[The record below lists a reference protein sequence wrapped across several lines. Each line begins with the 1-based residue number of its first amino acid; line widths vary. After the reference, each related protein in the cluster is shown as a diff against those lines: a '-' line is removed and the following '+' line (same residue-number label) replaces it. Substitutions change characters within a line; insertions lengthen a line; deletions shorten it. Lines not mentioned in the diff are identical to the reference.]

1 MVYDKNDLQEIQADV
16 LTSDLTEN
24 PYISKLKQL
33 KTDNKVLTKAVNA
46 VFEQLGNA
54 QTSAAD
60 AVQRVVAAE
69 ESLDSVGQSL
79 SSVEQTLDNVKQ
91 SLDSMTT
98 RVDTLETNCG
108 CDGGVTRGNTV
119 SEPTAVGVVTWQHVL
134 LADHLVLDGQ
144 TVTASAYPELLRFVT
159 THQLTVSAEEYAANC
174 ALYVYNL
181 TADTLTLPNLMNRT
195 VWGASAPACIEAG
208 LPNITGSAS
217 SGTSNWPV
225 LPGCSADNLSGA
237 FSSTNTGG
245 KLPYGTSYSEPNET
259 LRVMQLDLDASRAN
273 TVYGASE
280 TVQPPAI
287 GLIPQ
292 VRVKPLAV
300 TSTNVQVDDGTP
312 VGRVVFDSFL
322 RDGYIKANGAA
333 VADAS
338 VAIPRLVTLVH
349 DHPELLGDDAV
360 HYAYDETTDTLTLPN
375 YIGLVPQGGESV
387 SQVAAG
393 LPNVKST
400 KPTDTRFFVQ
410 TKDYSKNV
418 TIGAMQYLH
427 GQKENI
433 AAIAS
438 GNMFVWTG
446 RNVDWGTFDID
457 ASRCSSVYRND
468 VTTVQPPA
476 VTLIPQIRY

>member
-1 MVYDKNDLQEIQADV
+1 MAYDKSDLQEIQADV

-79 SSVEQTLDNVKQ
+79 SSVEQSLDNVEQ
-91 SLDSMTT
+91 SLDSVTT

-108 CDGGVTRGNTV
+108 CGGGVTRGTAV
-119 SEPTAVGVVTWQHVL
+119 SEPTAVGVITWQHVL

-174 ALYVYNL
+174 ALYVYDL

-195 VWGASAPACIEAG
+195 VWGASAPASIEAG
-208 LPNITGSAS
+208 LPNITGEI
-217 SGTSNWPV
+217 
-225 LPGCSADNLSGA
+225 LSHSFSDAESDGAVARGRGA
-237 FSSTNTGG
+237 FVKHDDQQALWSRLTVSGLTTP
-245 KLPYGTSYSEPNET
+245 KRISF
-259 LRVMQLDLDASRAN
+259 DASRSSI
-273 TVYGASE
+273 VYGASD
-280 TVQPPAI
+280 TVQPPAV

-292 VRVKPLAV
+292 VRIKPLTV
-300 TSTNVQVDDGTP
+300 TGTQVDDGTP

-322 RDGYIKANGAA
+322 REGYIKANGAA

-338 VAIPRLVTLVH
+338 VAIPRLVELVH

-360 HYAYDETTDTLTLPN
+360 HYAYDETTDTLTMPN
-375 YIGLVPQGGESV
+375 YIGLVLQGGESV

-393 LPNVKST
+393 LPNIKGSAGMALA
-400 KPTDTRFFVQ
+400 KRWIYSGALYGKTDNTLEFAQ
-410 TKDYSKNV
+410 TGS
-418 TIGAMQYLH
+418 
-427 GQKENI
+427 
-433 AAIAS
+433 S
-438 GNMFVWTG
+438 GSYCQLEL
-446 RNVDWGTFDID
+446 D
-457 ASRCSSVYRND
+457 ASKSNPIYGSS
-468 VTTVQPPA
+468 TTVQPPA

>member
-33 KTDNKVLTKAVNA
+33 KTDNKTPTKAINA
-46 VFEQLGNA
+46 VFELLSNA
-54 QTSAAD
+54 QESAAD
-60 AVQRVVAAE
+60 ALQRVIATE
-69 ESLDSVGQSL
+69 ESLDSV
-79 SSVEQTLDNVKQ
+79 TA
-91 SLDSMTT
+91 

-108 CDGGVTRGNTV
+108 CGGGGVTRGTAV

-159 THQLTVSAEEYAANC
+159 THQLAVSAEEYVANC
-174 ALYVYNL
+174 ALYVYDL

-195 VWGASAPACIEAG
+195 LWGTSAPASIEAG
-208 LPNITGSAS
+208 LPNITGDTSTAC
-217 SGTSNWPV
+217 SGV
-225 LPGCSADNLSGA
+225 AQDGFFGGA
-237 FSSTNTGG
+237 FQKAIGS
-245 KLPYGTSYSEPNET
+245 YGVNGNNCVYYIGQQTF
-259 LRVMQLDLDASRAN
+259 DASLSSP
-273 TVYGASE
+273 VYGASE
-280 TVQPPAI
+280 TVQPPAV

-300 TSTNVQVDDGTP
+300 TGTQVDDGTP

-322 RDGYIKANGAA
+322 REGYIKANGAA
-333 VADAS
+333 VTDAS

-375 YIGLVPQGGESV
+375 YIGLVPQGGESIG
-387 SQVAAG
+387 QVAAG
-393 LPNVKST
+393 LPNITGMFMGGTYDNNAFGYVGII
-400 KPTDTRFFVQ
+400 DNQNINGCF
-410 TKDYSKNV
+410 Y
-418 TIGAMQYLH
+418 G
-427 GQKENI
+427 GQKLSSLFVGIENNSRGAGSSI
-433 AAIAS
+433 CFS
-438 GNMFVWTG
+438 
-446 RNVDWGTFDID
+446 
-457 ASRCSSVYRND
+457 ASRSNSVYGSS
-468 VTTVQPPA
+468 TTVQPPA

>member
-1 MVYDKNDLQEIQADV
+1 MELCIGIIARYFCHEQVTRTVKTMAYDKNDLQEIQADV

-79 SSVEQTLDNVKQ
+79 ASV
-91 SLDSMTT
+91 TT
-98 RVDTLETNCG
+98 RVDALESCNC
-108 CDGGVTRGNTV
+108 GGVTRSNVV
-119 SEPTAVGVVTWQHVL
+119 SEPTAVGVITWQHVL

-174 ALYVYNL
+174 ALYVYDL

-195 VWGASAPACIEAG
+195 VWGASAPASIEAG

-217 SGTSNWPV
+217 AENSSWPV
-225 LPGCSADNLSGA
+225 LPGCFADNLSGA
-237 FSSTNTGG
+237 FLSTNTGG
-245 KLPYGTSYSEPNET
+245 KLPYGTSYSDPNET
-259 LRVMQLDLDASRAN
+259 LRVMQLKLDASRSNA
-273 TVYGASE
+273 VYGASE
-280 TVQPPAI
+280 TVQPPAV

-300 TSTNVQVDDGTP
+300 TGTQVDDGTP

-322 RDGYIKANGAA
+322 REGYIKANGAA

-338 VAIPRLVTLVH
+338 VAVPRLVTLVH

-360 HYAYDETTDTLTLPN
+360 HYAYDETMDTLTLPN
-375 YIGLVPQGGESV
+375 YIGLVPQGGESMNHV
-387 SQVAAG
+387 EAG
-393 LPNVKST
+393 LPNIK
-400 KPTDTRFFVQ
+400 
-410 TKDYSKNV
+410 
-418 TIGAMQYLH
+418 
-427 GQKENI
+427 
-433 AAIAS
+433 
-438 GNMFVWTG
+438 
-446 RNVDWGTFDID
+446 GTFGSTAPRSSPVYLTEKPSALFISTSTVNGVTNYKFDTPQTQVLGID
-457 ASRCSSVYRND
+457 ASAYNSIYSD
-468 VTTVQPPA
+468 SIHTVQPPA